1 MLILNFL
8 CQQEKRLN
16 DERENV
22 LILGVDAVRLAKLF
36 QLLFRLE
43 YMCQDVLGAQLVTL
57 WGAEKIALADT
68 RIVVE
73 GDSIAGLENEEKI
86 QFKVIS
92 KLFLT
97 IACHWPLSVTTNN
110 GLWFYSLKIQ
120 NADQCALFD

>member
-36 QLLFRLE
+36 QLLFCLE

-57 WGAEKIALADT
+57 
-68 RIVVE
+68 
-73 GDSIAGLENEEKI
+73 
-86 QFKVIS
+86 
-92 KLFLT
+92 
-97 IACHWPLSVTTNN
+97 
-110 GLWFYSLKIQ
+110 
-120 NADQCALFD
+120 

>member
-8 CQQEKRLN
+8 RQQEKRLN
-16 DERENV
+16 DERKNV

-57 WGAEKIALADT
+57 WGAEKIAFADT

-73 GDSIAGLENEEKI
+73 GDSIAGLENEEKNSI
-86 QFKVIS
+86 QGHFKIIFDNCMS
-92 KLFLT
+92 LT
-97 IACHWPLSVTTNN
+97 PVCH
-110 GLWFYSLKIQ
+110 
-120 NADQCALFD
+120 DE